1 MSDRSTSP
9 LDGDALAMLEAF
21 RAEQEIPAA
30 IHERVWQRVEADLAP
45 PPRLPWRRRGAV
57 VAGMGLLAAA
67 AVALWW
73 VGGRSL
79 PSSAESEDTASQAGY
94 GQVEGTR
101 SSVAVPRSPKA
112 GAELERRPRGASAMP
127 PAPLEDIEPPPA
139 AETTEP
145 SDADDTAAPAIE
157 DAASRSTA
165 AGGRAKPRRATRPD
179 APPPTP
185 APPAVTDDLAAENQL
200 LAQARRALLD
210 DRPEHALARLD
221 EHQRRFA
228 EGLLTQERQAL
239 RAVALCEAGRTTEGK
254 PAARSF
260 LREHP
265 QAALAH
271 RVRSACL
278 D

>member
-1 MSDRSTSP
+1 MSDRSNSP

-21 RAEQEIPAA
+21 RAEQEIPAGV
-30 IHERVWQRVEADLAP
+30 HERVWQRVEADLAP
-45 PPRLPWRRRGAV
+45 PPRLPWRRPGTVAV
-57 VAGMGLLAAA
+57 GMGLLAAA

-79 PSSAESEDTASQAGY
+79 PSSAEPEDTASQAGY

-101 SSVAVPRSPKA
+101 SSVAVPRSPTA

-127 PAPLEDIEPPPA
+127 PAPLEDIEPPA

-145 SDADDTAAPAIE
+145 RDADDTTAPAIE
-157 DAASRSTA
+157 DNTASPSTA
-165 AGGRAKPRRATRPD
+165 AGGRPKPRRATRRD
-179 APPPTP
+179 APPPP
-185 APPAVTDDLAAENQL
+185 PPAVTDDLAAENQL

-228 EGLLTQERQAL
+228 QGLLTQERQAL